1 MVGVGRMVERHRKSA
16 SFRLPA
22 GVSPSHLRGDELA
35 KSFDKRALPMVH
47 VPRGVKRWRLG
58 EARRAFVASAAAL
71 LVLASCGGGSP
82 TAPSPVPRTGQTL
95 APDQLARS
103 VAQRL
108 VSGDFIEPV
117 SDGLTLDVR
126 GDLLFVKGVIDRRSY
141 RETSAL
147 LDRSPSVRT
156 AVLTMVP
163 GSIDDE
169 TNFALGRM
177 LRAAGITTY
186 LPARGLVASG
196 GTDLFLAGVRR
207 IAERGARVGVH
218 SWASDSVS
226 GDDIPRDDDR
236 HRVYLQY
243 YRDIGIAEAFYWF
256 TLKAAPPEGVH
267 WMTEAEMA
275 RYAVYTVLL

>member
-1 MVGVGRMVERHRKSA
+1 MRYV
-16 SFRLPA
+16 
-22 GVSPSHLRGDELA
+22 
-35 KSFDKRALPMVH
+35 
-47 VPRGVKRWRLG
+47 WRLG
-58 EARRAFVASAAAL
+58 GARRALAAGAVAL
-71 LVLASCGGGSP
+71 LVLAAGCGGGSP
-82 TAPSPVPRTGQTL
+82 TAPSPVPRTGQIL
-95 APDQLARS
+95 VPDQLART
-103 VAQRL
+103 VAERL
-108 VSGDFIEPV
+108 VPSDFIEPV
-117 SDGLTLDVR
+117 NEGLTLDVR
-126 GDLLFVKGVIDRRSY
+126 DDLLFVKGVVDRRSQ
-141 RETSAL
+141 RETSVL
-147 LDRSPSVRT
+147 LNGSPSVRT

-186 LPARGLVASG
+186 LPMRGLVASG

-207 IAERGARVGVH
+207 IVERGARVGVH

-236 HRVYLQY
+236 HRIYLQY

-256 TLKAAPPEGVH
+256 TLEAAPPEGVH

-275 RYAVYTVLL
+275 RYAVYTLLR